1 MSKRDPRILLEDIMA
16 AIQKIR
22 RYTSQ
27 MEIQRLHRDLRSER
41 IKQYRM
47 LRRRSRRETAIGCA
61 QSFAQSRAKFRN
73 HKAHLPKH
81 PDCATARCLPKGV
94 KLSIRRYNMP
104 TPKTMQAAVVEKF
117 GEPLVVREVP
127 VPKPGPGQALV
138 EIFASGV
145 CHTDLHAAD
154 GDWPVKPTLPF
165 TPGHEGAGTVVEL
178 GPDVTHLKEGDRVG
192 IAWLHSACGHCKF
205 CLSGWETLC
214 LEQKNSGYS
223 VDGSFAQYA
232 LAQADYLGR
241 IPDNLSF
248 VDAAPILCAG
258 VTTYKGLKETETRPG
273 EWVVI
278 SGVGGL
284 GHVAIQY
291 ARAMGLRVAAIDLG
305 PEKMALAR
313 KLGAE
318 ITVDA
323 KTQDPPTEI
332 QKQIGGAQGVLVTA
346 VSTIAFKQAIG
357 MLRRGG
363 TCVLNGLPPGEF
375 PISIFDVVL
384 NRYTIRGSIVGTR
397 LDLEEALTFA
407 ADGKVRATIETQPL
421 QSINDVFARLKSGQV
436 NGRVVLQMRE
446 ERPRTKTTAA

>member
-1 MSKRDPRILLEDIMA
+1 
-16 AIQKIR
+16 
-22 RYTSQ
+22 
-27 MEIQRLHRDLRSER
+27 
-41 IKQYRM
+41 
-47 LRRRSRRETAIGCA
+47 
-61 QSFAQSRAKFRN
+61 
-73 HKAHLPKH
+73 
-81 PDCATARCLPKGV
+81 
-94 KLSIRRYNMP
+94 MP
-104 TPKTMQAAVVEKF
+104 LPKTMQAAVVEKF

-127 VPKPGPGQALV
+127 VPNPGPGQVLV

-145 CHTDLHAAD
+145 CHTDLHAAE

-178 GPDVTHLKEGDRVG
+178 GPGVTHLKLGDRVG

-223 VDGSFAQYA
+223 VNGSFAQYA

-241 IPDNLSF
+241 IPENLSF

-258 VTTYKGLKETETRPG
+258 VTTYKGLKETEARPG

-278 SGVGGL
+278 SGIGGL

-291 ARAMGLRVAAIDLG
+291 ARAMGLRVAAVDLG
-305 PEKMALAR
+305 PEKIALAR

-318 ITVDA
+318 IAVDA
-323 KTQDPPTEI
+323 KTQDPAAEI

-397 LDLEEALTFA
+397 IDLEEALTFA
-407 ADGKVRATIETQPL
+407 AEGKVKATIETQPL
-421 QSINDVFARLKSGQV
+421 ESINDVFARLKSGRV
-436 NGRVVLQMRE
+436 NGRVVVQMSE
-446 ERPRTKTTAA
+446 QAPIKKTTTA

>member
-1 MSKRDPRILLEDIMA
+1 MSIPA
-16 AIQKIR
+16 
-22 RYTSQ
+22 T
-27 MEIQRLHRDLRSER
+27 ME
-41 IKQYRM
+41 
-47 LRRRSRRETAIGCA
+47 
-61 QSFAQSRAKFRN
+61 
-73 HKAHLPKH
+73 
-81 PDCATARCLPKGV
+81 
-94 KLSIRRYNMP
+94 
-104 TPKTMQAAVVEKF
+104 AAVVEKF
-117 GEPLVVREVP
+117 GAPLVVREVP
-127 VPKPGPGQALV
+127 VPAPGPGQALV
-138 EIFASGV
+138 EIIASGV

-165 TPGHEGAGTVVEL
+165 TPGHEGAGLVVAL
-178 GPDVTHLKEGDRVG
+178 GPGVSHLKLGDRVG
-192 IAWLHSACGHCKF
+192 IAWLHSACGHCEF

-223 VDGSFAQYA
+223 VNGTFAQYA
-232 LAQADYLGR
+232 VAQADYLGR
-241 IPDNLSF
+241 IPENLSF

-258 VTTYKGLKETETRPG
+258 VTTYKGLKETEARPG

-291 ARAMGLRVAAIDLG
+291 ATAMGLHVAAVDLG
-305 PEKMALAR
+305 PEKMALAK

-318 ITVDA
+318 ITIDA
-323 KTQDPPTEI
+323 KTQDPAAEI

-375 PISIFDVVL
+375 PVSIFDVVL

-397 LDLEEALTFA
+397 LDLEEALAFA
-407 ADGKVRATIETQPL
+407 AQGKVKATIETLPL
-421 QSINDVFARLKSGQV
+421 ESVNYVFERLRTGKV
-436 NGRVVLQMRE
+436 NGRVVLGIGEQALAG
-446 ERPRTKTTAA
+446 KGKKLTTAA